1 MNVHVH
7 DVLNLFAPV
16 TDAELA
22 LLELLGHLLLLVGVL
37 RSDVLHMLHKTLH
50 VPKAEE
56 F

>member
-37 RSDVLHMLHKTLH
+37 RSDVLHVLDETLY
-50 VPKAEE
+50 VSQAK
-56 F
+56 